1 MDGQINEG
9 INYFKDGQMNEEES
23 NKGVCE
29 WMDRRIYYVLKC
41 YFIEII
47 LIFFNLEILEYVLN
61 SWNIR

>member
-1 MDGQINEG
+1 
-9 INYFKDGQMNEEES
+9 MNEEEN